1 MTSVTLRD
9 SGNASKIM
17 QVRGEVG
24 SVRCRDAIKLIR
36 RPVPGDLRIANED
49 GFMTLANSLTSSNR
63 ALSTT
68 ANSRTTSELSTYIVA
83 MSATSNAISA
93 QASNSATS
101 IKG

>member
-1 MTSVTLRD
+1 
-9 SGNASKIM
+9 
-17 QVRGEVG
+17 
-24 SVRCRDAIKLIR
+24 
-36 RPVPGDLRIANED
+36 
-49 GFMTLANSLTSSNR
+49 MTLTNSLTSSNR